1 MIWDF
6 SLLILGVLSGVDLF
20 VPHPSDPAYYI
31 VNWLISTLLY
41 RNFHFPMRIVEVG
54 PRLQC
59 EKVLRLLFLRIP
71 LELWA
76 YLILLHYLNPW
87 PDLGGCPCPAL
98 SYQHGLPSMYCSH
111 FLARLRKL
119 FELLL
124 YPNISWYVSWSVM
137 AIPVVEFS
145 SEGYKIRKICV

>member
-1 MIWDF
+1 MNNFFKRFMKKRAKKINLLKAFLFKNRKISAVGQICPKIVTEIWI
-6 SLLILGVLSGVDLF
+6 S
-20 VPHPSDPAYYI
+20 
-31 VNWLISTLLY
+31 WLKIYCMLCFDATLLY

-76 YLILLHYLNPW
+76 YLILLHYFNPW

-124 YPNISWYVSWSVM
+124 YPNISWYVS
-137 AIPVVEFS
+137 
-145 SEGYKIRKICV
+145 

>member
-1 MIWDF
+1 MLCFD
-6 SLLILGVLSGVDLF
+6 
-20 VPHPSDPAYYI
+20 A
-31 VNWLISTLLY
+31 TLLY

-124 YPNISWYVSWSVM
+124 YPNISWYVSWLWQYRLWSFQVRDKNL
-137 AIPVVEFS
+137 ERFLS
-145 SEGYKIRKICV
+145 KNQL